1 MKLMGAIGLMCL
13 AMFAA
18 GCNCNCKD
26 MKDMKSD
33 GGHEH
38 ASNAGS
44 PKMMCIVE
52 KEHEADPKVTYE
64 YKGKTYHFCCKDCV
78 EEFKKNPDKYASK

>member
-1 MKLMGAIGLMCL
+1 MKYLVLVGLMGL
-13 AMFAA
+13 AGFV
-18 GCNCNCKD
+18 GGCSCNCMDKD
-26 MKDMKSD
+26 KDKHD
-33 GGHEH
+33 H
-38 ASNAGS
+38 AKMNSADS

-78 EEFKKNPDKYASK
+78 AEFKKDPEKYSAAK